1 MKTSIGICLKV
12 EVPKKIV
19 IHYISQ
25 KPLPQLTA
33 CGLPW
38 GLPWSDDTKKI
49 KCENCKRTFEFQS
62 GGEVLKNRKK
72 K

>member
-1 MKTSIGICLKV
+1 MRKQT
-12 EVPKKIV
+12 

-38 GLPWSDDTKKI
+38 GLPWNDDVRKVN
-49 KCENCKRTFEFQS
+49 CENCKKTFEYKTK
-62 GGEVLKNRKK
+62 GKVLKNRKRK
-72 K
+72 